1 MELNKINGN
10 TFYIDNPT
18 NIGVY
23 AFKSKYCMLIDTGI
37 NNTVAGK
44 FDEVL
49 NDNGL
54 KPKYIVNTHNH
65 IDHSGANMYFKEHH
79 PGSLFYA
86 SYGEKVF
93 LEDDNLFPSFI
104 YGASPVKELRKRNSK
119 NKGVPVDFVLK
130 YGTNKINEEKFEVLS
145 LKGHSIDLVGIATP
159 DRVCFLGD
167 SLFSCEIMKKHP
179 FPFLY
184 DIEDQLNTI
193 EYIKTLDYD
202 YFVLSHGETIYS
214 REEIKELADN
224 NRKNIEKWAGDIRLL
239 LDQPLTREELLEQ
252 ISILDDIDMSLR
264 DYYLCLSSAGAFIS
278 YLYNA
283 DELGYKYENGK
294 LYYYMK

>member
-10 TFYIDNPT
+10 TYYIDNPT

-23 AFKSKYCMLIDTGI
+23 AFKSKYCMMVDTGI
-37 NNTVAGK
+37 NNTVAIK
-44 FDEVL
+44 FDEIL
-49 NDNGL
+49 KDNGL

-65 IDHSGANMYFKEHH
+65 MDHSGGNMYFKEHH

-86 SYGEKVF
+86 SHGEKLF
-93 LEDDNLFPSFI
+93 IEDDSLFSTYI

-119 NKGVPVDFVLK
+119 NRGVIVDFLLED
-130 YGTNKINEEKFEVLS
+130 GSNKINDERFEVLP
-145 LKGHSIDLVGIATP
+145 LKGHSIDMVGIGTP

-167 SLFSCEIMKKHP
+167 GLFSHENMKKHP
-179 FPFLY
+179 FPFLF
-184 DIEDQLNTI
+184 DIEDQLDTL

-202 YFVLSHGETIYS
+202 FFVLSHGDRVYT
-214 REEIKELADN
+214 REEIFELAKDN
-224 NRKNIEKWAGDIRLL
+224 RMNIENYSEDIRTLL
-239 LDQPLTREELLEQ
+239 SQPLTREELLEQ
-252 ISILDDIDMSLR
+252 ILILNEIAMNFR

-278 YLYNA
+278 YLYNN
-283 DELGYKYENGK
+283 DELEYRYENGK

>member
-10 TFYIDNPT
+10 TYYIDNPT

-49 NDNGL
+49 KANGL

-65 IDHSGANMYFKEHH
+65 IDHSGANIYFKDHH
-79 PGSLFYA
+79 PGTVFYA
-86 SYGEKVF
+86 SSGEKIF
-93 LEDDNLFPSFI
+93 IEDDNLFSTFI
-104 YGASPVKELRKRNSK
+104 YGASPIKELRKKNSK
-119 NKGVPVDFVLK
+119 NKGVPVDFALE

-145 LKGHSIDLVGIATP
+145 LKGHSIDLIGIATP

-167 SLFSCEIMKKHP
+167 SLFSSEIMAKHP

-184 DIEDQLNTI
+184 DIEDQLSTI
-193 EYIKTLDYD
+193 QYIKTLDYD
-202 YFVLSHGETIYS
+202 YFILSHGGNIYS
-214 REEIKELADN
+214 RKEIEFLAYEN
-224 NRKNIEKWAGDIRLL
+224 EKNIKKWAEDIRVLL
-239 LDQPLTREELLEQ
+239 NQPLTREELLEQ
-252 ISILDDIDMSLR
+252 ISVLCDIDMSLR
-264 DYYLCLSSAGAFIS
+264 EYYLCLSSAGAFIA

-283 DELGYKYENGK
+283 DELGYNYEDGK